1 MNDRQKEVQQ
11 SALDNEKRVIAELK
25 KTYKQAAKDCEE
37 KIAALNARTDMQNL
51 QSIIYQKQYQEALK
65 AQIDGILDVL
75 QGSEFDSVASYLT
88 QCYENGYVGAMYD
101 LQGQGIPIISP
112 IDQSAVAKAVQT
124 DSKISA
130 NLYTRLGEDVDG
142 LKTSIR
148 SELSRGVAN
157 GSTWFEI
164 AKNIAS
170 GMNSPLETAKNNAIR
185 IARTEGHRIQQE
197 SALDAL
203 DEAAENGADVV
214 KQWDATLDG
223 RTRPEHQKA
232 DGQIRELDEYFDV
245 GGEKMKAPGVGGSA
259 RNVCNCRC
267 CMLHRARWALDEDEL
282 KTLQSRAKYF
292 GLDKTQNF
300 EEYKQK
306 YLKAVANGAESG
318 IIEAEI
324 NAGKIKL
331 DVNADKQNRHIP
343 SSNSYIAGRSYIY
356 GSLDNAQ
363 KLISELSGTGELVMS
378 SNGWTHKER
387 VQSSKVIGVHISTS
401 GEEKATNKALIVY
414 SKTGTH
420 IIPR

>member
-11 SALDNEKRVIAELK
+11 SALDDEKRVIAELK
-25 KTYKQAAKDCEE
+25 KIYKQAAKDCEE
-37 KIAALNARTDMQNL
+37 KITALGAREETANTKAL

-75 QGSEFDSVASYLT
+75 RGSEFDSVASYLT

-124 DSKISA
+124 DSKIST

-203 DEAAENGADVV
+203 NEAAENGADVV

-267 CMLHRARWALDEDEL
+267 CMLHRAR
-282 KTLQSRAKYF
+282 
-292 GLDKTQNF
+292 
-300 EEYKQK
+300 
-306 YLKAVANGAESG
+306 
-318 IIEAEI
+318 
-324 NAGKIKL
+324 
-331 DVNADKQNRHIP
+331 
-343 SSNSYIAGRSYIY
+343 
-356 GSLDNAQ
+356 
-363 KLISELSGTGELVMS
+363 
-378 SNGWTHKER
+378 
-387 VQSSKVIGVHISTS
+387 
-401 GEEKATNKALIVY
+401 
-414 SKTGTH
+414 
-420 IIPR
+420 